1 MFTSRNRKASYHAS
15 QVGKCSRIPRGSKET
30 KQDCSANTADIITSN
45 VDLGGIKTM
54 LVITNDTA
62 NIVNT
67 TEDAPNNISSAAA
80 HNGINPKAT
89 ATPNELSETEKE
101 KNKFKNTR
109 SFLFECCSLL
119 NSQSKIFSLFLYIN
133 DCILF
138 DGLTFLQLLMISEYW
153 YLRSIFKLL
162 LKQM

>member
-15 QVGKCSRIPRGSKET
+15 QVGKCSRVPRGFKET

-45 VDLGGIKTM
+45 VDLGVIKTM

-109 SFLFECCSLL
+109 SFLFEWCSLF
-119 NSQSKIFSLFLYIN
+119 NSQSEFFSLFLYIN
-133 DCILF
+133 NCQLF
-138 DGLTFLQLLMISEYW
+138 NSLTFLQLLMISEYW
-153 YLRSIFKLL
+153 GLRSIFRLL